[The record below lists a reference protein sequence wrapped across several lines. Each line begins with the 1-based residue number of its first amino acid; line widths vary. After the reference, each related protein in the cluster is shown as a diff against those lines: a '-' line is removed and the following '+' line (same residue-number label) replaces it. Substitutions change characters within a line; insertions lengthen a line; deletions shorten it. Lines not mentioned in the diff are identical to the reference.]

1 MTSSGGD
8 LFHNTAP
15 FLFLKARTLYAVIG
29 AWLWNIWLTFGIA
42 KDCMPQPRYAP
53 RYVGDGFGRVGE
65 ETILEKCGADGGG
78 GGGKKSNRSEI
89 VELRRKGGGNY
100 V

>member
-1 MTSSGGD
+1 M
-8 LFHNTAP
+8 
-15 FLFLKARTLYAVIG
+15 
-29 AWLWNIWLTFGIA
+29 
-42 KDCMPQPRYAP
+42 
-53 RYVGDGFGRVGE
+53 GDGFGRVGE